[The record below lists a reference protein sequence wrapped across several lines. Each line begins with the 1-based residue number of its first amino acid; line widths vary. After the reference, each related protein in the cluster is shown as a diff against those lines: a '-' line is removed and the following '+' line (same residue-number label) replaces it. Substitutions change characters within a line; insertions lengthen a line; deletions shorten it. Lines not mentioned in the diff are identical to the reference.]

1 MPWMSLSSFVCVVGN
16 KMVDNGPGV
25 TLAGAWVVLSTTAGR
40 VGPSVGPR
48 VGPCVG
54 PCVVRG
60 RRNSV
65 VGKVMICCLVGLFGV
80 CGCGGV
86 VKPTDGPKG
95 FLAGGVVFCCSG
107 NLVVLATLRFG
118 PKRQITWEGK
128 LVILIGYAS

>member
-1 MPWMSLSSFVCVVGN
+1 MSLSSFVCVVWN

-25 TLAGAWVVLSTTAGR
+25 TDACVMTTSGAWVVLNTSAGR
-40 VGPSVGPR
+40 VGPSVD
-48 VGPCVG
+48 PCVG

-86 VKPTDGPKG
+86 VRPTDGPKG

-107 NLVVLATLRFG
+107 NLVVLAALRFG